1 MEKDKETPNDT
12 PDYYGGIKLTA
23 SKAAK
28 YAAQEFLN
36 VSGNTQNAGILCEI
50 AQMWF
55 AYNIMTCEWR
65 QL

>member
-28 YAAQEFLN
+28 YAA
-36 VSGNTQNAGILCEI
+36 
-50 AQMWF
+50 
-55 AYNIMTCEWR
+55 
-65 QL
+65 

>member
-28 YAAQEFLN
+28 YAALDLLSFKE
-36 VSGNTQNAGILCEI
+36 NAGVL
-50 AQMWF
+50 
-55 AYNIMTCEWR
+55 R
-65 QL
+65 